1 MSKTV
6 LAAVG
11 SLCLATLGLAQAPA
25 TVPAPQTPPAASSKV
40 WIGRY
45 GEFEDFLKTAP
56 IVRMQ
61 DIGTGVTHPRRAFFA
76 AGGLATSAIVKNL
89 PPGVHGGFWDSYKS
103 EIAAYELDKLLA
115 LDMVP
120 PTVERRVERDLVSA
134 QLWIEDCRPVANVDQ
149 SQRPDPVAWN
159 RQVNRERVFE
169 NLIANIDEN
178 AGNVLVDPGWD
189 IILIDHSRAFFSDQ
203 MPFEKQMIHV
213 DRPLFDKLKTLD
225 EETLMARLKPWVRSG
240 GTVRDILKRR
250 DKIVARFEKLI
261 GERGEPVVIE
271 P

>member
-6 LAAVG
+6 LAAAG
-11 SLCLATLGLAQAPA
+11 SLCLATLGLAQEPA
-25 TVPAPQTPPAASSKV
+25 TVPATRTPPASSSKV

-45 GEFEDFLKTAP
+45 GEFENFLKTAP

-61 DIGTGVTHPRRAFFA
+61 DIGTGVTHPRRGFFA
-76 AGGLATSAIVKNL
+76 PGGPAARAIVKNV
-89 PPGVHGGFWDSYKS
+89 PPGVHGGTWDSYRS

-120 PTVERRVERDLVSA
+120 PTVERRVEHDLVSV
-134 QLWIEDCRPVANVDQ
+134 QLWVEECRPVANVDQ

-159 RQVNRERVFE
+159 RQVDRERVFE

-178 AGNVLVDPGWD
+178 MGNVLVDPAWN
-189 IILIDHSRAFFSDQ
+189 IILVDHSRAFFSDQ
-203 MPFEKQMIHV
+203 MPFEKQMNHV
-213 DRPLFDKLKTLD
+213 DRPLFDKLKALD
-225 EETLMARLKPWVRSG
+225 EATLTERLKPWVRSG

-250 DKIVARFEKLI
+250 DKIVVHFEKLI
-261 GERGEPVVIE
+261 GARGESVVIE

>member
-1 MSKTV
+1 M
-6 LAAVG
+6 
-11 SLCLATLGLAQAPA
+11 
-25 TVPAPQTPPAASSKV
+25 
-40 WIGRY
+40 
-45 GEFEDFLKTAP
+45 
-56 IVRMQ
+56 
-61 DIGTGVTHPRRAFFA
+61 
-76 AGGLATSAIVKNL
+76 KNL

-120 PTVERRVERDLVSA
+120 PTVERRVEHDLVSA

-149 SQRPDPVAWN
+149 SQRPDPAAWN

-169 NLIANIDEN
+169 NLVANIDEN
-178 AGNVLVDPGWD
+178 AGNVLVDPAWD

-225 EETLMARLKPWVRSG
+225 EATLTARLKPWVRSG

-250 DKIVARFEKLI
+250 DKIVAHFEKLI
-261 GERGEPVVIE
+261 GERGESVVIE